1 MTEPASSSAH
11 RYPPASSPGSSPGTG
26 PGSAPRATGEAIAW
40 ICETCGTQF
49 APSLAPPAHC
59 PICDDERQYVGWAG
73 QTWATPD
80 ALAAR
85 HAIRIADEA
94 GVMTL
99 ELTPGFAINQR
110 AFRIPDPHAPVLWEC
125 LSLVTDEAV
134 AALRAAGGIAAIAI
148 SHPHFYS
155 AMAAWSEAL
164 GGVPIY
170 LHEADRAWVQH
181 ASPNLRFWSG
191 DRLAVSD
198 DVELVHLP
206 GHFAGSAGLW
216 WKRGPRPGG
225 SLFPGD
231 ALQVTMDRRHAT
243 FLYSYPNLIP
253 LGPTTVEDLRR
264 RVAPLAY
271 DDVFGFTAGRQ
282 IVGGA
287 RAAIDASFDRYLARV
302 RDQPSA

>member
-1 MTEPASSSAH
+1 MTEPA
-11 RYPPASSPGSSPGTG
+11 
-26 PGSAPRATGEAIAW
+26 RALDPIAW

-49 APSLAPPAHC
+49 APTPSPPARC
-59 PICDDERQYVGWAG
+59 PICDDERQYVGWGG
-73 QTWATPD
+73 QTWTTPG
-80 ALAAR
+80 ALAER

-99 ELTPGFAINQR
+99 ALTPGFAIQHR
-110 AFRIPDPHAPVLWEC
+110 AFRIPDPRTPVLWEC

-148 SHPHFYS
+148 SHPHFYA
-155 AMAAWSEAL
+155 AMAAWSDAL

-181 ASPNLRFWSG
+181 GSPQLRFWTG
-191 DRLAVSD
+191 DRLALSD

-253 LGPTTVEDLRR
+253 LGPTSVEDLRR

-271 DDVFGFTAGRQ
+271 DDVFGYSAGRQ
-282 IVGGA
+282 IIGGGKP
-287 RAAIDASFDRYLARV
+287 AIDASFDRYLARV
-302 RDQPSA
+302 RG

>member
-1 MTEPASSSAH
+1 MTEPALSAH
-11 RYPPASSPGSSPGTG
+11 RSDLRPGARPAPHTTG
-26 PGSAPRATGEAIAW
+26 DAIAW

-49 APSLAPPAHC
+49 APTLAPPERC
-59 PICDDERQYVGWAG
+59 PICDDERQYVGWGG